1 MTPDINQLLGEWN
14 LEQDI
19 HIDTAQIFSNQKYI
33 PENMRCRARTWTGR
47 CSHRKCQSGIYPHL
61 CQGCANKAMETPIP
75 NSFESND
82 SSLNG
87 TPPKR
92 IGLKFGTIDTPITE
106 LIFAPNGEIATV
118 WPNPEVRNIVSQAL
132 EKGIPFHS
140 GSKEARDGRKG
151 IQKIKLE
158 KSNTATKTESPTT
171 SNDDNEPV
179 QKKTIKLKIK
189 APNTNNN
196 IITQLPQKNKI
207 KIKIKK
213 PSQQP
218 TQKSC
223 VQKRTNIKFIKP
235 ATFRA
240 DGTVDFGFD
249 DESEDEDTP
258 EVEDGEDPIEFLQN
272 EIQQAG
278 GITKVKLPQLKSW
291 LSIIGLS
298 TSGNKKTLQHRIT
311 TWMEGDESDTDSED
325 ED

>member
-151 IQKIKLE
+151 IQKINLE
-158 KSNTATKTESPTT
+158 KSNTTTKTESPTT
-171 SNDDNEPV
+171 S
-179 QKKTIKLKIK
+179 KKTIKLKIK

-207 KIKIKK
+207 KIK
-213 PSQQP
+213 
-218 TQKSC
+218 
-223 VQKRTNIKFIKP
+223 
-235 ATFRA
+235 
-240 DGTVDFGFD
+240 
-249 DESEDEDTP
+249 
-258 EVEDGEDPIEFLQN
+258 
-272 EIQQAG
+272 
-278 GITKVKLPQLKSW
+278 
-291 LSIIGLS
+291 
-298 TSGNKKTLQHRIT
+298 
-311 TWMEGDESDTDSED
+311 
-325 ED
+325 